1 MTRARRDREPVQSR
15 WRRCFARCASRYET
29 SRRDESPGRD
39 TGNIVSLV
47 AELDI
52 ESADDAESIFS
63 AYYPGDALNDRVYA
77 LVERAVAHRAEFRTT
92 ALPDVE
98 LKPKAH

>member
-1 MTRARRDREPVQSR
+1 VEQLTRPPSEG
-15 WRRCFARCASRYET
+15 F
-29 SRRDESPGRD
+29 
-39 TGNIVSLV
+39 VSLV

-77 LVERAVAHRAEFRTT
+77 LVERAVEHRAEFRVGT
-92 ALPDVE
+92 LPEPKLD
-98 LKPKAH
+98 PKAP